1 MTRVDICVQSFFFHT
16 CSYVVTIISG
26 FNTNKPFKMPTKH
39 LSEFN
44 TTCPIYLM
52 TCHGQCREAKHV
64 QILHEIYRVVLTMAQ
79 CWKVH
84 LGLSWLP
91 YPSYLYFDFHLCSM
105 TKLKEHSR
113 EIYWEKHAC
122 IRNQS
127 NLLQG
132 NEPGWEA
139 MMGEKEPWLATWV
152 TLTTNQR

>member
-1 MTRVDICVQSFFFHT
+1 MTGVDICVQSFFFHT

-52 TCHGQCREAKHV
+52 TCLGQCREAKHV

-84 LGLSWLP
+84 LGLEQRYFWYKRVSVCQVSLFFTSVLNRGEELRDLKSDLLNERP
-91 YPSYLYFDFHLCSM
+91 YCSFLVSNIKRYPS
-105 TKLKEHSR
+105 E
-113 EIYWEKHAC
+113 
-122 IRNQS
+122 
-127 NLLQG
+127 
-132 NEPGWEA
+132 GWA
-139 MMGEKEPWLATWV
+139 GHKTWV
-152 TLTTNQR
+152 WY